1 MPNRNASQM
10 KPELIEPSR
19 VFVLYE
25 NAAAREHALRA
36 TRDLAIAH
44 WWSFARL
51 AGSPRA
57 AEDASSKAATADM
70 VVFAITPAGDL
81 PGEIKLWIETWIS
94 RRSEREGVIV
104 GLVSRRESPGEI
116 ACLKE
121 IYLRHTAHRAGMD
134 YLSHVQRSPAMILPD
149 SLDSCKERERRISS
163 VLDDILHSG
172 FTPPAVRL

>member
-1 MPNRNASQM
+1 MPSCNPSQL
-10 KPELIEPSR
+10 KPELMEPSR

-36 TRDLAIAH
+36 TRDLPVAH

-57 AEDASSKAATADM
+57 AQDASLKAATADM
-70 VVFAITPAGDL
+70 VVFAVTPAGDL

-104 GLVSRRESPGEI
+104 GLVARRESPGEI

-134 YLSHVQRSPAMILPD
+134 YLSRVQPATAMTLPD
-149 SLDSCKERERRISS
+149 SLDSCKERERHISS
-163 VLDDILHSG
+163 VLDDILHSS
-172 FTPPAVRL
+172 FSPPTVRL